1 MFQIEYWDAPTLDFY
16 VKTRCKTSNGAG
28 YKRAETNCFREGFKK
43 KSWHFPTLFGLSNWL
58 LFVPPVVGGK
68 ATFF

>member
-43 KSWHFPTLFGLSNWL
+43 KVDPLVGLSNWL